1 MKIWGFKTVRDGI
14 TADVFRYNIAKLRR
28 NGCYNIT
35 AVGNQIAGEGQLE
48 ILSGLG
54 MWSRKDNN
62 VLIAGEILYRTTQ
75 VDSGLF

>member
-28 NGCYNIT
+28 NGRYNIA
-35 AVGNQIAGEGQLE
+35 AVGNQIAGEGQLK

-54 MWSRKDNN
+54 VWSRKDDN
-62 VLIAGEILYRTTQ
+62 VLIAGEILYRTAQ
-75 VDSGLF
+75 VNGRLV